1 MKNQRMFAGANS
13 PTKCYVSI
21 RTATLAAERVVVKG
35 ADKKEVSLRY
45 LIVPAEE
52 EERWCVVFV
61 LREREEIFAGYI
73 ASLGHGVI

>member
-1 MKNQRMFAGANS
+1 MKNERMFAGANA

-21 RTATLAAERVVVKG
+21 RNAVLAAERVVVKD
-35 ADKKEVSLRY
+35 AKKEVSLRY

-61 LREREEIFAGYI
+61 LREREEIYAGYI
-73 ASLGHGVI
+73 ASMGHGVI